1 MLFRKIIGT
10 NDTCERN
17 LIYINNKIFSIDDPM
32 LLKETDFIWKK
43 PLNKKLVNN
52 YKEKLKKIFE
62 KLKIF
67 IKDSESIIKE
77 NKKIGEKEKN
87 FIIKQLNIY
96 NNFDNWKF

>member
-1 MLFRKIIGT
+1 
-10 NDTCERN
+10 
-17 LIYINNKIFSIDDPM
+17 M
-32 LLKETDFIWKK
+32 LLKETEFIWKK
-43 PLNKKLVNN
+43 PLNKKLTDN

-62 KLKIF
+62 KIKVF

-96 NNFDNWKF
+96 NKFDNWKF